1 MIPSLP
7 AQASVRPLL
16 GCAGGPVP
24 PVTVP
29 LSLVHATTKP
39 QASAAAGPE
48 AADPYDPPEMIWV
61 PPVEPR
67 DRYKA
72 AADFYPYARP
82 PPPGFE
88 RWLEY
93 AQPRECLLGRYDRLE
108 ADLARFRNPKKPTQ
122 RTITRAALARAA
134 ALPQTVLFHVRGG
147 RVSFDAAPELETVA
161 REYLVV
167 LDRIGPFLPDTD
179 FVLNM
184 LDTPRV
190 CPRFLFAVGYR

>member
-1 MIPSLP
+1 M
-7 AQASVRPLL
+7 RPLL
-16 GCAGGPVP
+16 GYAGGSVP

-29 LSLVHATTKP
+29 LSLVHAPTTL
-39 QASAAAGPE
+39 QATAAAAPD
-48 AADPYDPPEMIWV
+48 AADLYDPPEMIWV

-67 DRYKA
+67 DKYKA

-82 PPPGFE
+82 PPLGFD

-93 AQPRECLLGRYDRLE
+93 ARPRECLLGRYDRLE

-147 RVSFDAAPELETVA
+147 RVSFDAAPELASVA

-179 FVLNM
+179 FVLNT
-184 LDTPRV
+184 LDTPAGMPSRLMWCRV
-190 CPRFLFAVGYR
+190 